1 MQFHIRKRRQPP
13 AVIIVPL
20 IDILLVLLIF
30 LMVTSTFRQQPAVK
44 LALPAAKQ
52 SIQTGPAEHHLV
64 VTIATEEPFFYLG
77 ARAVTM
83 DKLESELT
91 SAASSHPNLMLSVAA
106 DEGAPWGKV
115 VKVIDLAKQINVSAV
130 NAFTRQDGR

>member
-1 MQFHIRKRRQPP
+1 MQFLIRKRRQPP

-52 SIQTGPAEHHLV
+52 SVQTGPAEHNLV
-64 VTIATEEPFFYLG
+64 ITIAREEPFFYLG
-77 ARAVTM
+77 ARAVTLE
-83 DKLESELT
+83 KLENELA
-91 SAASSHPNLMLSVAA
+91 SAALVHPKLMLSVAA

-115 VKVIDLAKQINVSAV
+115 VKVIDLAKQINVVSV
-130 NAFTRQDGR
+130 NAFTRPEK